1 MTLEIGVRQSI
12 APCEG
17 WPFRAM
23 KNVHKIRGKR
33 EFLFDDRELFVLGT
47 GAVIICALIFVLGF
61 LVGQGIQQNAVA
73 QSVDFMNPPLLD
85 PAASVSEPEAPSV
98 YENAESFPES
108 NPGEKSGGSY
118 FTVLPDREEYVE
130 VEATPVKEAA
140 PPATA
145 LKEDVPEPVATQPQ
159 ADSGAE
165 EPAAPAT
172 GDASTATRQNTV
184 VAPVLPNVPRSPTD
198 EMRVGRPAAGLD
210 EGAALN
216 GPLYSVQVAS
226 SPSYEDSERLQ
237 QKFIAVGYES
247 LIMTADLGDRGIWY
261 RVRVGN
267 LSSKE
272 AAEQMR
278 RDILSRAAHLAKEP
292 YVIKVDK

>member
-1 MTLEIGVRQSI
+1 
-12 APCEG
+12 
-17 WPFRAM
+17 M

-47 GAVIICALIFVLGF
+47 GAAVICALIFVLGV
-61 LVGQGIQQNAVA
+61 LVGQGLQQNAVA
-73 QSVDFMNPPLLD
+73 QSVDFMEPAFLD
-85 PAASVSEPEAPSV
+85 PSASVSEPEAPST
-98 YENAESFPES
+98 YEHEASFPES
-108 NPGEKSGGSY
+108 SPEKKSGSSY

-130 VEATPVKEAA
+130 VEATPVKETA

-145 LKEDVPEPVATQPQ
+145 LKEDVPEPVATQPP
-159 ADSGAE
+159 AETLAE
-165 EPAAPAT
+165 EPAAP
-172 GDASTATRQNTV
+172 GDASTATRQNSV

-198 EMRVGRPAAGLD
+198 EMHVGRPAMGLN

-216 GPLYSVQVAS
+216 GPFYSVQVAS

-237 QKFIAVGYES
+237 QKFIALGYES

-267 LSSKE
+267 VPTKE

-292 YVIKVDK
+292 YVINVDN